1 MQTNT
6 EKNYLTIREVAK
18 TGLLSEY
25 AIRLLLKQGK
35 IPAIYI
41 GNKAL
46 INYPLLIEQLN
57 EESRKAVC
65 HETENC

>member
-1 MQTNT
+1 MNKQ
-6 EKNYLTIREVAK
+6 YYTIREVAA
-18 TGLLSEY
+18 TGLLPEH
-25 AIRLLLKQGK
+25 ALRMLLKQNK

-46 INYPLLIEQLN
+46 VNYPLLIEQLN